1 MRKFL
6 HRHEEQVLGVLN
18 GFDRMR
24 FRGSLP
30 LLQSP
35 GGVVT
40 WLERVGVAVK
50 SFLSFAEGLTKRFC
64 QQADHLAEAA
74 GRKVQYLPG
83 FVNKEDLVQEIRDKG
98 GLADNGLVAVLS
110 TLEMGMSYTMF
121 RGRDNDFPVLRRGPR
136 KCKHYYYYWNDDR
149 FGLTQVRL
157 SSWFPFPVNV
167 VLNGREWL
175 ARQMDVKGIDYL
187 RRDNC
192 FLQISDYAAAQQLA
206 TQQAKIKWIG
216 QLDRLLRRVHSLHAE
231 TFTDAGAL
239 NYYWTSEQTEWA
251 TDIVFRDAD
260 SLSNLY
266 QRLIRRGIDTF
277 QSSDVL
283 RFLGHKVPAHGG
295 VHGLYQD
302 QVMSDLKQRAEG
314 VRIKHRAG
322 KNTVKMYNKQPTVL
336 RIETTLNDGRGLKVY
351 RTKHDDP
358 EGKPQWLDLRKT
370 VLDLPRRVELSQSA
384 NNRYLEALST
394 IAADIPLSKLTD
406 KLCQAVEVN
415 GRRHRGLRP
424 FDPEEVQLLHA
435 VSRGEFLISGF
446 RNRDVRQC
454 LFGETKDAIAR
465 RRESSRVSRKL
476 SMLRAHGLIKKIPRT
491 HRYLLTETGAQAI
504 AAILSARQATI
515 SQLAAA

>member
-6 HRHEEQVLGVLN
+6 QRHQDQVLGVLS

-24 FRGSLP
+24 FRGSLQ

-50 SFLSFAEGLTKRFC
+50 GFLSFAEGLTKRFH
-64 QQADHLAEAA
+64 QQADQLAEEA

-83 FVNKEDLVQEIRDKG
+83 FVNKEELVQEIRDKEG
-98 GLADNGLVAVLS
+98 VADKGLVAVLS
-110 TLEMGMSYTMF
+110 TLELGTSYTIF
-121 RGRDNDFPVLRRGPR
+121 RGRDNDFPVLNRGLR
-136 KCKHYYYYWNDDR
+136 KCKHYDYYWCDDR

-157 SSWFPFPVNV
+157 SSWFPFNVNV

-175 ARQMDVKGIDYL
+175 ARQLDVKGIDYL

-192 FLQISDYAAAQQLA
+192 FPQISDFAAAQQLA
-206 TQQAKIKWIG
+206 SQQVKIKWIG
-216 QLDRLLRRVHSLHAE
+216 QLDRLLRRVHPLHAE
-231 TFTDAGAL
+231 TFTGAGGL
-239 NYYWTSEQTEWA
+239 DYYWTSEQTEWA
-251 TDIVFRDAD
+251 TDIVFRDAGT
-260 SLSNLY
+260 LSDLY
-266 QRLIRRGIDTF
+266 QRLIRQGIDTF
-277 QSSDVL
+277 QSPDVL

-295 VHGLYQD
+295 VHGLYQEA
-302 QVMSDLKQRAEG
+302 VISDLKHRPEG

-322 KNTVKMYNKQPTVL
+322 RNTVKMYNKQPSVL
-336 RIETTLNDGRGLKVY
+336 RVETTLNDGRGLKVY

-358 EGKPQWLDLRKT
+358 GGKPRWLDLRKT
-370 VLDLPRRVELSQSA
+370 VLDIPRRVELSQSA

-394 IAADIPLSKLTD
+394 IAADIPLSKITD
-406 KLCQAVEVN
+406 KLCQPVQLN

-424 FDPEEVQLLHA
+424 FDPEEVQLLQA

-454 LFGETKDAIAR
+454 LYGETQDPIAR

-491 HRYLLTETGAQAI
+491 HRYLLTETGVQAI
-504 AAILSARQATI
+504 AAILSARQATV